1 MIFPYTN
8 FTTNFQGVNIISF
21 DLTSDLDVKLA
32 ILNVKIPDTVYW
44 YSVPKSGHVFY
55 GMCLEIG
62 TLDLII

>member
-32 ILNVKIPDTVYW
+32 ILNVKIPDTVYL
-44 YSVPKSGHVFY
+44 SFKFFITHI
-55 GMCLEIG
+55 LH
-62 TLDLII
+62 TKNLH

>member
-32 ILNVKIPDTVYW
+32 ILNVKIPDTVY
-44 YSVPKSGHVFY
+44 PNTAK
-55 GMCLEIG
+55 
-62 TLDLII
+62 